1 MTLRTPSIVR
11 ARLPRVLVLPIVL
24 ATLLAASCSRQ
35 AGAQTPEPGPPPA
48 PTVGVEPVATRPLVE
63 YAELT
68 GRLAAVES
76 VEVRPRIS
84 GYVQEVRFQAGEIV
98 EKDQVLFRIDPRWNQ
113 AEVDGSAADI
123 AAAEA
128 RLELAEREA
137 ERASKLIERRA
148 ISAEE
153 SEARVSRVVEARA
166 ALAAAKADRA
176 SAELDLEYTEV
187 KAPITGR
194 VGRALVT
201 AGNFVSGASGTNTV
215 LATIV
220 SVDPVYFYADLDEA
234 TFLRFERATKGRGA
248 SAPAVRVELGLG
260 DEKGWPR
267 RGTLESLDNR
277 LDPASGTI
285 LLRATFAN
293 EDGRLV
299 PGLFARAR
307 VPIGEEQ
314 PALFV
319 DERAVGTD
327 QNQKFVLAL
336 GPGDV
341 AEYRKVE
348 LGPVVDG
355 RRVIRSGLAA
365 GDRVI
370 VTGLQRVR
378 PGMPVKA
385 EPVAESSST
394 ADARR

>member
-1 MTLRTPSIVR
+1 MNPLSNSNTLRAGVAT
-11 ARLPRVLVLPIVL
+11 L
-24 ATLLAASCSRQ
+24 ALAVASLLAACSPS
-35 AGAQTPEPGPPPA
+35 AGAQTPQQGPPPA
-48 PTVGVEPVATRPLVE
+48 PTVGVAAVATRPLVE
-63 YAELT
+63 HAELT
-68 GRLAAVES
+68 GRLAPVES

-84 GYVQEVRFQAGEIV
+84 GYVQEVRFQSGEIV

-113 AEVDGSAADI
+113 AEVDRHVAEI

-137 ERASKLIERRA
+137 DRASKLVERKA

-153 SEARVSRVVEARA
+153 SEARVSRVTEARA
-166 ALAAAKADRA
+166 ALAAAKAERA
-176 SAELDLEYTEV
+176 TAALDLEYTEV
-187 KAPITGR
+187 KAPIKGR
-194 VGRALVT
+194 VSRAIVT
-201 AGNFVSGASGTNTV
+201 AGNYVSGSSGSNTV
-215 LATIV
+215 LTTIV

-234 TFLRFERATKGRGA
+234 AFLRFERAMHAR
-248 SAPAVRVELGLG
+248 APDAPPIQVELGLA
-260 DEKGWPR
+260 DEKGYPR
-267 RGTLESLDNR
+267 RGKLESLDNR

-285 LLRATFAN
+285 LLRATFSN

-307 VPIGEEQ
+307 VPIGEEH

-327 QNQKFVLAL
+327 QNQKFVLAV
-336 GPGDV
+336 GAGDV

-348 LGPVVDG
+348 LGPVIDG
-355 RRVIRSGLAA
+355 QRVIRSGVEA

-378 PGMPVKA
+378 PGMPVKPGPI
-385 EPVAESSST
+385 EETTST